1 MRTVWNLETPW
12 APYSVM
18 FSNDGTRL
26 AVGGG
31 TWYGEG
37 GVVIA
42 DLETG
47 AFRCTAARDLLTNI
61 QNQESAP
68 SIAGLYFS
76 ADDRH
81 LAVATRGSGQRHS
94 PSHLFAVEALGLT
107 YRSSITHRS
116 EDTIGRPFATGV
128 QLAGSSMITRHNA
141 ALLSD
146 CVAVQETPPRL
157 NCRADDRHQHLTH
170 SRMIVRGGRVLTGGG
185 GSLALAEWRA
195 DLGHRESGKVAS
207 GLVSAPFTTTGAVE
221 VLPVRACARV
231 TAIAALPGDDG
242 FLTGGLDGELD
253 RWSGGAAPT
262 QVRLVVPAD
271 ELERASAPFV
281 QPATSPD
288 SSHPPIIWA
297 TYKPRS
303 VVAICTLCDRRRWV
317 SVDAGGRLRLWRDD
331 TLLAAWTL
339 PTPGSPRS
347 LAAHPTEPWIAVGIK
362 QGGFARPTSAVLV
375 LEC

>member
-1 MRTVWNLETPW
+1 MRTVWSLETPW

-42 DLETG
+42 ELETG
-47 AFRCTAARDLLTNI
+47 AFHCTAARDLLATI
-61 QNQESAP
+61 PDQQSAP
-68 SIAGLYFS
+68 SIAGVYFS

-81 LAVATRGSGQRHS
+81 LAVATRGSGQSHR
-94 PSHLFAVEALGLT
+94 PSHLLAVEALRLAH
-107 YRSSITHRS
+107 RSVIVNRS
-116 EDTIGRPFATGV
+116 EDTIRRPFATGV
-128 QLAGSSMITRHNA
+128 QLAGSSMITRHNG
-141 ALLSD
+141 ALLAD
-146 CVAVQETPPRL
+146 CVAVHETPPPL
-157 NCRADDRHQHLTH
+157 GCRAADQRQHLTH
-170 SRMIVRGGRVLTGGG
+170 SRMVVRRGRVLTGGG
-185 GSLALAEWRA
+185 GSLALVELRA
-195 DLGHRESGKVAS
+195 DLGRRESGKIAA
-207 GLVSAPFTTTGAVE
+207 GLVSAPFSGGAGVE
-221 VLPVRACARV
+221 VVPVQACARV
-231 TAIAALPGDDG
+231 TAIAALPGDDV

-253 RWSGGAAPT
+253 RWSGGEAPA
-262 QVRLVVPAD
+262 QARLVVPAD

-281 QPATSPD
+281 QPPSE
-288 SSHPPIIWA
+288 SSHPPITWA

-303 VVAICTLCDRRRWV
+303 VVAICTLSDGQRWV
-317 SVDAGGRLRLWRDD
+317 SVDAGGRLRLWRGDA
-331 TLLAAWTL
+331 LLAAWTL
-339 PTPGSPRS
+339 PTPGSPRC

>member
-1 MRTVWNLETPW
+1 MRTVWSLETPW

-37 GVVIA
+37 GVMIA
-42 DLETG
+42 ELETG
-47 AFRCTAARDLLTNI
+47 TFRCTAASDLLATI
-61 QNQESAP
+61 PNQRNAP
-68 SIAGLYFS
+68 SIAGVYFS
-76 ADDRH
+76 ADDRY
-81 LAVATRGSGQRHS
+81 LAVATRGSGQSYR
-94 PSHLFAVEALGLT
+94 PSHLFAVEALELAH
-107 YRSSITHRS
+107 RSVMVHRS

-141 ALLSD
+141 AFLAD
-146 CVAVQETPPRL
+146 CISVHETPPRL
-157 NCRADDRHQHLTH
+157 ECRGDDSRQHLTH
-170 SRMIVRGGRVLTGGG
+170 SRMIVRCGRVLTGGG
-185 GSLALAEWRA
+185 GSLALVEWRA
-195 DLGHRESGKVAS
+195 DLGRRESGKVAV
-207 GLVSAPFTTTGAVE
+207 GLVSAPFVGGGAVE
-221 VLPVRACARV
+221 FVRVRACALV
-231 TAIAALPGDDG
+231 TAIAALPGQED

-253 RWSGGAAPT
+253 RWSGGDGPA
-262 QVRLVVPAD
+262 QVRLAVPAD

-281 QPATSPD
+281 QPPTSPD
-288 SSHPPIIWA
+288 SSHPPITWA

-303 VVAICTLCDRRRWV
+303 VIAICTLCDGQRWV
-317 SVDAGGRLRLWRDD
+317 SVDAGGRLRLWRGD

-339 PTPGSPRS
+339 PTPGSPRC